1 MQTTLESVLKDDIMQ
16 DICVVN
22 EGKSASEDVEKPV
35 KVFKKIGGLTNL
47 GRTYFW
53 CRDELDKKREW
64 VNAQLVQKYGAE
76 IYGASA

>member
-1 MQTTLESVLKDDIMQ
+1 MKANNSSITMQTSLESVLKDDIMQ

-35 KVFKKIGGLTNL
+35 KVFKKIGGLTNV

-53 CRDELDKKREW
+53 CGSEIMEK
-64 VNAQLVQKYGAE
+64 QKYVEAQMV
-76 IYGASA
+76 